1 MTKTIVIGGGCFWCI
16 EAIFQRVRGIE
27 SVVSGYAGG
36 DVINPTYEAV
46 CTGRT
51 NHAEVVNLEYN
62 PDTITLAEILDIFWH
77 LHNPTTLNSQGAD
90 HGTQYRSVI
99 YYQTEEEKQIIDE
112 VLEKV
117 KPDWSDPIV
126 TQIEVL
132 DVFYPAED
140 YHQDYFNK
148 HPTGG
153 YCNLV
158 ISPKLHKL
166 REKYFAKLKEE
177 TD

>member
-1 MTKTIVIGGGCFWCI
+1 MTKTIVLGGGCFWCI

-27 SVVSGYAGG
+27 SVVSGYSGG
-36 DVINPTYEAV
+36 DVANPSYEAV

-51 NHAEVVNLEYN
+51 NHAEVVQLTYN
-62 PDTITLAEILDIFWH
+62 QEVISLAEVLDIFWH
-77 LHNPTTLNSQGAD
+77 LHDPTTLNRQGPD

-99 YYQTEEEKQIIDE
+99 FYQTEEEKQTINE
-112 VLEKV
+112 VLEKIR
-117 KPDWSDPIV
+117 PDWTDRIV
-126 TQIEVL
+126 TQIEPL

-148 HPTGG
+148 HPTQG

-166 REKYFAKLKEE
+166 REKYFEKLKEE
-177 TD
+177 

>member
-27 SVVSGYAGG
+27 SVISGYAGG
-36 DVINPTYEAV
+36 NVINPTYEAV

-51 NHAEVVNLEYN
+51 NHAEVVKLEYN
-62 PDTITLAEILDIFWH
+62 PGIITLAEVLDIFWH
-77 LHNPTTLNSQGAD
+77 LHDPTTLNRQGAD

-99 YYQTEEEKQIIDE
+99 YYQAEEEKQIIDE

-117 KPDWSDPIV
+117 RPDWSDPIV
-126 TQIEVL
+126 TQIEPL
-132 DVFYPAED
+132 DIFYPAED

-148 HPTGG
+148 HPTQG
-153 YCNLV
+153 YCSLV

-166 REKYFAKLKEE
+166 REKYFTKLKEE
-177 TD
+177 